1 MAQLT
6 IFKPDN
12 SCADIIDVS
21 DSLYKALFKFSQL
34 FELEH
39 LNLDALKKIKGH
51 ALLVVSQNKNRTNFR
66 EIQKMASN
74 SLDCFDE
81 LIDVIV
87 RLENLEDPDSLCIYL
102 SDY

>member
-1 MAQLT
+1 MMAQLT

-12 SCADIIDVS
+12 SCADVLIIS
-21 DSLYKALFKFSQL
+21 DSLHKALFKFAQL

-39 LNLDALKKIKGH
+39 LDLAALKKIKGH
-51 ALLVVSQNKNRTNFR
+51 ALSVVSPNKNRTNFR

-74 SLDCFDE
+74 SFDCFDE

-87 RLENLEDPDSLCIYL
+87 RLENLEDSDSLCIYL
-102 SDY
+102 SK